1 MQILYSLCKCVEHNF
16 DDVLVLLR
24 KDFFIIKIVIRLKLT
39 LFTELLFLSYWSLNE
54 ALFNLTDQ
62 WNMQIAVRTQY

>member
-24 KDFFIIKIVIRLKLT
+24 KDFFIIKIVIRFKLT

-54 ALFNLTDQ
+54 TLFNLTDK